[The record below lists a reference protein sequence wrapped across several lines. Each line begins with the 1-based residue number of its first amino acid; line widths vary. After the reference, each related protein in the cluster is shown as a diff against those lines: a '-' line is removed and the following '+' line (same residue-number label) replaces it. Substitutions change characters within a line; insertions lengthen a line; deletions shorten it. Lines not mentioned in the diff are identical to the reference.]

1 MFSFVFS
8 RQEQE
13 KQQIILSKLAELE
26 QDSEESKF
34 EKEKMKKSKA
44 MEETYRKQLL
54 AFKNNSVTPI
64 EENNKTGIVTFTI
77 GTSANYLVCELFY
90 HFTFH
95 MNL

>member
-1 MFSFVFS
+1 MFSFLFS

-77 GTSANYLVCELFY
+77 SDSVL
-90 HFTFH
+90 
-95 MNL
+95 